1 MKIHLGLTLI
11 GILIVS
17 SAPTVLADYTVILKN
32 GRQIA
37 VQNYHEEGQMIK
49 FYGLGGEIGLSKDQ
63 ILSIR
68 KSGKDDHRSLSIP
81 GSAGT
86 TSQSSGADPSSPG
99 APQAESKTSTNPEQ
113 AAVNDA
119 SSEEDQELQR
129 RLQETT
135 EQLELAKQRYFYA
148 TQGGSSSANVSK
160 EGLKAWAADLSS
172 RIKDSQNA
180 PASEY
185 TPKMKEL
192 SDLRKQVDKL
202 QKEHNELL
210 EEIKRKNL

>member
-1 MKIHLGLTLI
+1 MQIHLALTLI
-11 GILIVS
+11 GPLIVS
-17 SAPTVLADYTVILKN
+17 SASAALADYTVTLKN
-32 GRQIA
+32 GRQI
-37 VQNYHEEGQMIK
+37 VVHSYYQDGQMIK

-68 KSGKDDHRSLSIP
+68 KSSEDDRRNLSLPS
-81 GSAGT
+81 SAGSH
-86 TSQSSGADPSSPG
+86 SQSSGAAPASPG
-99 APQAESKTSTNPEQ
+99 APQAESRRPTNPEP
-113 AAVNDA
+113 ATLDDA
-119 SSEEDQELQR
+119 SSEDQELQK
-129 RLQETT
+129 RLHETS
-135 EQLELAKQRYFYA
+135 EQLELAKQRYFNA

-172 RIKDSQNA
+172 RIKDSQDA

-202 QKEHNELL
+202 QKERNELL
-210 EEIKRKNL
+210 DEIKRKNS

>member
-11 GILIVS
+11 GALIVA
-17 SAPTVLADYTVILKN
+17 SAPAALADYTVTLKN
-32 GRQIA
+32 GRQIT
-37 VQNYHEEGQMIK
+37 VRSYYEDGQMIK

-68 KSGKDDHRSLSIP
+68 KSSEDDRRSLSLP
-81 GSAGT
+81 SSAGT
-86 TSQSSGADPSSPG
+86 NSQSSGAAPSSPG
-99 APQAESKTSTNPEQ
+99 TPQAESRSSTNPER
-113 AAVNDA
+113 ASVDDA
-119 SSEEDQELQR
+119 SSEDQELQK
-129 RLQETT
+129 RLQETS

-148 TQGGSSSANVSK
+148 TQGGSSSTNVSN

-202 QKEHNELL
+202 QKERNELL
-210 EEIKRKNL
+210 EEIKRKNS